1 MSISALSQTLL
12 RKSAMRQPMLV
23 RWLQMPKAAWLLSCR
38 GRPQL
43 ASGRLV
49 VFFILNTC
57 PWPSAASLVGYA
69 EADAGVIVPNVKT
82 L

>member
-1 MSISALSQTLL
+1 LII
-12 RKSAMRQPMLV
+12 
-23 RWLQMPKAAWLLSCR
+23 
-38 GRPQL
+38 
-43 ASGRLV
+43 GRLV